1 MNTFELSEKFDW
13 HHTSLGDPDAW
24 SSTLRNMISLCMNS
38 KMPTLILWGKDLI
51 QVYNDSYRILIGNM
65 HPEAFGSRANENWKN
80 YWTTFEPML
89 SDVLRN
95 GKSYYLQNQPLNINR
110 KGYVEECYFTF
121 SYSPIFDG
129 AVVVGIFVQALDTTD
144 LNIGKYRVEENEQ
157 RQREA
162 LEAADIGTFDLDM
175 TTNSLLYSGKL
186 SEIFGFT
193 KDEHPAYEDILTRI
207 HPDDRAKR
215 EHAMAAAVNTGLLL
229 YEVRIQWPDHINH
242 WIRVTGKVFYD
253 NTGKPVRIYGTAI
266 DITKAVDHEHTLKNA
281 LQEQSSAIHQKNIEL
296 KSNEARYHKMID
308 EIQDYAIILLDKDG
322 IIQNWNKGAEKIEQ
336 YKEREAVGRSSQ
348 IFYLPQDRVM
358 RLPERLL
365 EEASLTGRATHEGW
379 RLRKDQTRFWG
390 SVTVTAI
397 HGDHDDVIGFA
408 KIIRDLTPQKI
419 AEDESKKLANDLRAS
434 NEELKK
440 NEERYQRMIQEVED
454 YAIIMLDENGIIQ
467 NWNRGTEKI
476 KLYREHEI
484 VGKHFREFYLP
495 HDRES
500 GLPERLI
507 EQARKTGKAGHEG
520 WRVRRDGTTFWGNIT
535 ITALHDANNNVIGF
549 SKVTRDLTE
558 RKAAEDRLWAYA
570 QELETQNKEL
580 ERFAFVASH
589 DLQEPLRK
597 IRTFADLIQY
607 NFDNRENIELYL
619 SKINSSA
626 LRMSELIRS
635 ILNYSKVSHKRE
647 EPKPVDLNVVL
658 KNIETDFELIIREKK
673 AKIISDTLPVI
684 NGIPIQISQLFANLI
699 SNALKFSTENPVIT
713 ITSRTVSPEALPEHA
728 DRPAHTRYLEISV
741 ADNGIGFEQKYDK
754 KIFTMFQRLH
764 NSSKFSGTGIG
775 LALCQRI
782 MENHEG
788 FITVKSELGKG
799 STFHTYFP
807 I

>member
-1 MNTFELSEKFDW
+1 MTEE
-13 HHTSLGDPDAW
+13 
-24 SSTLRNMISLCMNS
+24 SSMIQ
-38 KMPTLILWGKDLI
+38 K
-51 QVYNDSYRILIGNM
+51 
-65 HPEAFGSRANENWKN
+65 
-80 YWTTFEPML
+80 
-89 SDVLRN
+89 
-95 GKSYYLQNQPLNINR
+95 
-110 KGYVEECYFTF
+110 
-121 SYSPIFDG
+121 
-129 AVVVGIFVQALDTTD
+129 
-144 LNIGKYRVEENEQ
+144 
-157 RQREA
+157 
-162 LEAADIGTFDLDM
+162 
-175 TTNSLLYSGKL
+175 
-186 SEIFGFT
+186 
-193 KDEHPAYEDILTRI
+193 
-207 HPDDRAKR
+207 
-215 EHAMAAAVNTGLLL
+215 
-229 YEVRIQWPDHINH
+229 
-242 WIRVTGKVFYD
+242 
-253 NTGKPVRIYGTAI
+253 
-266 DITKAVDHEHTLKNA
+266 KNA
-281 LQEQSSAIHQKNIEL
+281 EL
-296 KSNEARYHKMID
+296 KSNEARYHKMIE

-336 YKEREAVGRSSQ
+336 YKEREVVGRPSQ

-365 EEASLTGRATHEGW
+365 EEASRTGRATHEGW

-397 HGDHDDVIGFA
+397 HGDHGKVIGFA
-408 KIIRDLTPQKI
+408 KIIRDLTAQKI
-419 AEDESKKLANDLRAS
+419 AEDELKKVTDELRAS

-440 NEERYQRMIQEVED
+440 NEERYQRMTQEVED
-454 YAIIMLDENGIIQ
+454 YAIIMLDEKGIIQ
-467 NWNRGTEKI
+467 NWNRGAEKI

-495 HDRES
+495 HDRDS

-520 WRVRRDGTTFWGNIT
+520 WRVRRDGTRFWGNIT

-607 NFDNRENIELYL
+607 NFDNRENIEMYL
-619 SKINSSA
+619 GKINSAS

-647 EPKPVDLNVVL
+647 EPKPVDLNAVL
-658 KNIETDFELIIREKK
+658 KNIESDFELIIREKK
-673 AKIISDTLPVI
+673 AQIIADTLPVI
-684 NGIPIQISQLFANLI
+684 NAIPIQISQLFANLI

-713 ITSRTVSPEALPEHA
+713 ITSRTVPSEILPGHA
-728 DRPAHTRYLEISV
+728 DRPAHAEYLEISFT
-741 ADNGIGFEQKYDK
+741 DNGIGFEQKYDK

-764 NSSKFSGTGIG
+764 NSSKFAGTGIG

-782 MENHEG
+782 MENHQG

-799 STFHTYFP
+799 STFNAYFP

>member
-1 MNTFELSEKFDW
+1 MNILELSEKFDW
-13 HHTSLGDPDAW
+13 RHTSLGDRSAW
-24 SSTLRNMISLCMNS
+24 SLTLRNMVSLCMNS
-38 KMPTLILWGKDLI
+38 KMPTLILWGEDLI
-51 QVYNDSYRILIGNM
+51 QIYNDAYCALIGDM
-65 HPEAFGSRANENWKN
+65 HPDAFGSRAQENWKN
-80 YWTTFEPML
+80 HWTTFGPML
-89 SDVLRN
+89 RDVLHN
-95 GKSYYLQNQPLNINR
+95 GKSYYLQNQPLKINR
-110 KGYVEECYFTF
+110 KGYIEDCYFTF

-129 AVVVGIFVQALDTTD
+129 AVIAGIFVQALDTTD
-144 LNIGKYRVEENEQ
+144 INISKNQIEENE
-157 RQREA
+157 RHQREA
-162 LEAADIGTFDLDM
+162 LEAADIGAFDLNL
-175 TTNSLLYSGKL
+175 TTSSIVYSDKL

-193 KDEHPAYEDILTRI
+193 KGERPAYQDFLKRI
-207 HPDDRAKR
+207 HPDDKPKR
-215 EHAMAAAVNTGLLL
+215 DHAMRMAIDTGLLL
-229 YEVRIQWPDHINH
+229 YEVRVQWPDHTNH
-242 WIRVTGKVFYD
+242 WIRLTGKVFYD
-253 NTGKPVRIYGTAI
+253 ETGEPIRIYGTVI
-266 DITKAVDHEHTLKNA
+266 DVTKAVDNEHLLKTALTEESSMIQKKNA
-281 LQEQSSAIHQKNIEL
+281 EL
-296 KSNEARYHKMID
+296 KSNEARYHKMIE

-336 YKEREAVGRSSQ
+336 YKEREVVGRPSQ

-358 RLPERLL
+358 RLPERLI
-365 EEASLTGRATHEGW
+365 EEASRAGRATHEGW

-390 SVTVTAI
+390 NVTVTAI
-397 HGDHDDVIGFA
+397 HGDHGEVIGFA
-408 KIIRDLTPQKI
+408 KIIRDLTAQKI
-419 AEDESKKLANDLRAS
+419 AEDELKKVTDELRAS
-434 NEELKK
+434 NEALKK
-440 NEERYQRMIQEVED
+440 NEERYQRMTQEVED
-454 YAIIMLDENGIIQ
+454 YAIIMLDEKGIIQ
-467 NWNRGTEKI
+467 NWNRGAEKI

-495 HDRES
+495 HDRDS

-507 EQARKTGKAGHEG
+507 EQAQKTGKASHEG
-520 WRVRRDGTTFWGNIT
+520 WRVRRDGTRFWGNIT

-607 NFDNRENIELYL
+607 NFDNRENIEMYL
-619 SKINSSA
+619 GKINSAS

-658 KNIETDFELIIREKK
+658 KNIESDFELIIREKK
-673 AKIISDTLPVI
+673 AQIIADTLPVI
-684 NGIPIQISQLFANLI
+684 NAIPIQISQLFANLI

-713 ITSRTVSPEALPEHA
+713 ITSRTVPSEMLPGHA
-728 DRPAHTRYLEISV
+728 DRPTHAEYLEISFT
-741 ADNGIGFEQKYDK
+741 DNGIGFEQKYDK

-764 NSSKFSGTGIG
+764 NSSKFAGTGIG

-782 MENHEG
+782 MENHQG
-788 FITVKSELGKG
+788 FITAKSELGKG
-799 STFHTYFP
+799 STFNTYFP

>member
-1 MNTFELSEKFDW
+1 MNTLELSEKFNW
-13 HHTSLGDPDAW
+13 RNTSLGDRDHW
-24 SSTLRNMISLCMNS
+24 TSTLRNMVSLCMRS
-38 KMPTLILWGKDLI
+38 KMPTLILWGKELVQI
-51 QVYNDSYRILIGNM
+51 YNDSYRALIGNM
-65 HPEAFGSRANENWKN
+65 HPEAFGSMARENWKN
-80 YWTTFEPML
+80 YWATFGPML
-89 SDVLRN
+89 SDVLQN
-95 GKSYYLQNQPLNINR
+95 GKSYYLQNQLLKINR
-110 KGYVEECYFTF
+110 KGYIEDCYFTF
-121 SYSPIFDG
+121 SYSPIFDDTVI
-129 AVVVGIFVQALDTTD
+129 AGIFVQALETTD
-144 LNIGKYRVEENEQ
+144 LNISKNQIEENEQ

-162 LEAADIGTFDLDM
+162 LEAADIGAFDLNVP
-175 TTNSLLYSGKL
+175 TSNILYSPKL

-193 KDEHPAYEDILTRI
+193 KDEHPVYEDLLKRI
-207 HPDDRAKR
+207 HPEDRPIRDRAMTI
-215 EHAMAAAVNTGLLL
+215 AFDTGLLL
-229 YEVRIQWPDHINH
+229 YEVRVQWPDHSNH
-242 WIRVTGKVFYD
+242 WIRLAGKVFSD
-253 NTGKPVRIYGTAI
+253 EAGKPARICGTVI
-266 DITKAVDHEHTLKNA
+266 DVTKAVDNEHTLERT
-281 LQEQSSAIHQKNIEL
+281 LQEKSSAIQEKNAEL

-336 YKEREAVGRSSQ
+336 YKEREAVGRPSQ
-348 IFYLPQDRVM
+348 IFYLPQDRVL

-365 EEASLTGRATHEGW
+365 EEASRSGRATHEGW

-397 HGDHDDVIGFA
+397 HGNHGEIIGFT
-408 KIIRDLTPQKI
+408 KIIRDLTAQKI
-419 AEDESKKLANDLRAS
+419 ADDELKKLAAELQAS
-434 NEELKK
+434 NDELKK

-467 NWNRGTEKI
+467 NWNRGAEKI

-484 VGKHFREFYLP
+484 VGKHFRQFYLP
-495 HDRES
+495 HDRDS

-507 EQARKTGKAGHEG
+507 EQARKTGKASHEG

-607 NFDNRENIELYL
+607 NFDNRENIEMYL
-619 SKINSSA
+619 SKINSAA

-647 EPKPVDLNVVL
+647 EPKPTDLNIIL
-658 KNIETDFELIIREKK
+658 KNVENDFELIIREKK
-673 AKIISDTLPVI
+673 AKIIADTLPVI
-684 NGIPIQISQLFANLI
+684 NAIPIQISQLFANFI

-713 ITSRTVSPEALPEHA
+713 ITSRTVSSEALPEHP
-728 DRPAHTRYLEISV
+728 DRPAHAKYLEISF

-764 NSSKFSGTGIG
+764 NSSKFAGTGIG

-799 STFHTYFP
+799 STFRTYFP